1 MLSPI
6 FNARDIQ
13 THINDDYKLKEV
25 NSSVKNTNN
34 LVQRAFTELKDS
46 GIIQNYDYT
55 EESIIYK
62 TDSGDNLAISRYAIF
77 DDVAYLRWIWLSEE
91 LRGND
96 YGTKLTD
103 QTIQHIKSYNISKIY
118 TIPKS
123 EPAKKIFL
131 NHGFKDATE
140 INSNYKVLKL

>member
-77 DDVAYLRWIWLSEE
+77 DDVAYLSWIWLSEE